1 LWSVENL
8 NRREILLEVEHV
20 KSSDARL
27 QGAVFR
33 WLPKL
38 AKIEGWEDWKRQ
50 VTGSTMWFDD
60 PWPSDEEAVG
70 DFKLPEDLDLQ
81 HAVVVKYFALH
92 STLVSLRD
100 CEYYFRRYPFGGLPV
115 QRHDHLRYI
124 CEMYFGRFYEFKERS
139 KECFKAINATLPA
152 KKKLDPGSLIKV
164 FDKEFRQEIR
174 ERNGVHHHDR
184 FEDITIDNLF
194 LLTMMSRNLKADKE
208 WKRRTETAYRRSSKV
223 WANRVVDQSKRVEVY
238 LNIIAKTILLHCP
251 FLAELAEPAK
261 DG

>member
-8 NRREILLEVEHV
+8 NRREIPLEVEHV

-164 FDKEFRQEIR
+164 FDKE
-174 ERNGVHHHDR
+174 V
-184 FEDITIDNLF
+184 
-194 LLTMMSRNLKADKE
+194 
-208 WKRRTETAYRRSSKV
+208 SSG
-223 WANRVVDQSKRVEVY
+223 NS
-238 LNIIAKTILLHCP
+238 
-251 FLAELAEPAK
+251 
-261 DG
+261 